1 MLIIKNETHCHISL
15 SQIPDTGG
23 EIPPTSREELDRLIE
38 AGDWAAVGATATLL
52 AAASD
57 SQSLSSARSRTTDR
71 SSAGSGSIDA
81 ARAAELDQLVD
92 AGDWEGVVLA
102 AAKYQTEASRNV
114 EGIAGASVES
124 SGDSMTGTGTDTGAS
139 PSMSTSVSDS
149 PSKIAKRAEI
159 RAEVE
164 ALVRRV
170 VPEEID
176 NVDEMMNQFKGREEE
191 LIETLRTM
199 QERAAAQ
206 KARAASQK
214 AAKVKAKQTV
224 QRGVV
229 PGVKPAAQTIASPQS
244 MPSTPGDSD
253 ISTFVSPD
261 SLKEQRSALELAIER
276 GDWDAVGRAA
286 AMIGDQS
293 VGSPNSEDFTAL
305 NRSIDSDIPKD
316 RDKLTGEDRARAE
329 ALDEMINVG
338 DWSGVVSKA
347 LVFSASP
354 AKREA
359 TSKITDEEEEAL
371 QQAELWMQIAE
382 QKKAEGATDSG
393 AVDAAEWA
401 IQRSLTQLKEADK
414 KKPPARHSPD
424 QEDEV

>member
-1 MLIIKNETHCHISL
+1 M
-15 SQIPDTGG
+15 
-23 EIPPTSREELDRLIE
+23 IE
-38 AGDWAAVGATATLL
+38 AGDWAAVGATAALL

-102 AAKYQTEASRNV
+102 AAKYQTEESSNV
-114 EGIAGASVES
+114 GGRAGASVES
-124 SGDSMTGTGTDTGAS
+124 SGDSMTGTGTGTGAS

-229 PGVKPAAQTIASPQS
+229 PGAQAAAQKIGSPQPN
-244 MPSTPGDSD
+244 MPSTPDGSD
-253 ISTFVSPD
+253 ISGFVSPE
-261 SLKEQRSALELAIER
+261 SLKEHRSALELAIER

-305 NRSIDSDIPKD
+305 NRSIDSDIPKE
-316 RDKLTGEDRARAE
+316 RDTLSGEDKARAE
-329 ALDEMINVG
+329 ELDDMINVG

-347 LVFSASP
+347 LMFSSSP
-354 AKREA
+354 AKKES

-382 QKKAEGATDSG
+382 QKKAAGATDSG
-393 AVDAAEWA
+393 ALDAAEWA

-414 KKPPARHSPD
+414 KKPKSRPSSD

>member
-1 MLIIKNETHCHISL
+1 MTQLDL
-15 SQIPDTGG
+15 VLLRLLQIPDSGDD
-23 EIPPTSREELDRLIE
+23 IPPSSREELDRLIE
-38 AGDWAAVGATATLL
+38 AGDWAAVGATAALL

-57 SQSLSSARSRTTDR
+57 SQSLSSSRSRATDR
-71 SSAGSGSIDA
+71 SSGGGGSIDA

-102 AAKYQTEASRNV
+102 AAKYQTEESSNI
-114 EGIAGASVES
+114 EGTVGASVES
-124 SGDSMTGTGTDTGAS
+124 SGDSMTGTGTGGS

-191 LIETLRTM
+191 LVETLRTM

-229 PGVKPAAQTIASPQS
+229 PGAQAAAQKIASPQ
-244 MPSTPGDSD
+244 PVPGTPDSSE
-253 ISTFVSPD
+253 ISAFISPE

-293 VGSPNSEDFTAL
+293 IGSPNSEDFTAL
-305 NRSIDSDIPKD
+305 NRSIDSDIPKE
-316 RDKLTGEDRARAE
+316 RDQLSGEDKARAE
-329 ALDEMINVG
+329 ELDDLINVG

-347 LVFSASP
+347 LMYSGSP
-354 AKREA
+354 EKKESK
-359 TSKITDEEEEAL
+359 SKITDEEEEAL
-371 QQAELWMQIAE
+371 QQAEFWMQIAE
-382 QKKAEGATDSG
+382 QKKAEGATDAG
-393 AVDAAEWA
+393 ALDAAEWA

-414 KKPPARHSPD
+414 KEPRTHHSD
-424 QEDEV
+424 EEDEV